1 MTPNLAEALKIYS
14 MGSDDFCARM
24 ASDYNKPEL
33 VGLLSVLM
41 TLYIN
46 DRNSSTLREFLTVS
60 IAGYEHS
67 EAKIGYNGFKTT
79 GTGETIGC
87 EVKPKNIRQQD
98 VEDYLAGKRTSSPA
112 KLNGGG
118 NFTDYTWA
126 RLAKDKEAAPNMLLS
141 GFVDGRL
148 LYVLEFPFNTQMF
161 VERLENRLRRKFP
174 DGDVPGIFLRSAD
187 FDYSHYI
194 DKAVLV
200 YRAVD
205 VERFK
210 DLFNRN
216 FYARLVEMPVSSKRS
231 KQ

>member
-1 MTPNLAEALKIYS
+1 MTPNLAQALKIYS

-67 EAKIGYNGFKTT
+67 EAKIGHNGFKT
-79 GTGETIGC
+79 IGPGKTVHC
-87 EVKPKNIRQQD
+87 EVKPKNVRLQD
-98 VEDYLAGKRTSSPA
+98 FKDYREGRRASSPA

-126 RLAKDKEAAPNMLLS
+126 RLAKDKKAAPNMLVS
-141 GFVDGRL
+141 GFADGRL
-148 LYVLEFPFNTQMF
+148 LYILEFPFNTRPF
-161 VERLENRLRRKFP
+161 LARLKDRLRRKFP
-174 DGDVPGIFLRSAD
+174 DGDVAGIFLRSAD

-194 DKAVLV
+194 GKSTLV
-200 YRAVD
+200 YRAAD
-205 VERFK
+205 LSPFK
-210 DLFNRN
+210 ELFNRK
-216 FYARLVEMPVSSKRS
+216 FFERLAEMPAPPEVRR
-231 KQ
+231 